1 MKIVFLDFDGVLN
14 SHWYMLEF
22 PKEWNS
28 GMAVEGQIDPE
39 SVALVNKIVEDTGA
53 VVVISSA
60 WRLVRS
66 LDDLTRMLA
75 NKGFKGEVIG
85 ITPDLA
91 HLDKRRGD
99 EIQEWLDT
107 SPLKD
112 QIESFV
118 ILDDNSDMVHL
129 TDKLVLT
136 GYTVGI
142 EEHHV
147 EKAIEILNAVN
158 G

>member
-22 PKEWNS
+22 PREWNS

-39 SVALVNKIVEDTGA
+39 SIELVNKIVEATGA

-60 WRLVRS
+60 WRLIRPVEQ
-66 LDDLTRMLA
+66 LTTMLK

-99 EIQEWLDT
+99 EIQEWIGT

-129 TDKLVLT
+129 TDRLVLT

-147 EKAIEILNAVN
+147 EKAIKILNATN

>member
-1 MKIVFLDFDGVLN
+1 MKIIFLDFDGVLN

-91 HLDKRRGD
+91 HLGKRRGD
-99 EIQEWLDT
+99 EIQEWIDT